1 LNRES
6 ILDLFDSDES
16 VKPRKTKSITFRL
29 DTKVIEELQREADQ
43 GEISLNVMV
52 NQVLR
57 RFVEWDRYENKL
69 GMIPIPKSM
78 LSTLIDETMQLASD
92 AKIPDLESYRTKIVN
107 NAAETALNVMK
118 DSVLFMRKD
127 YSFWTVL
134 DVLREYMKV
143 AGIMSDHRIEAG
155 RKHVFI
161 IQHEL
166 GENWSLFAK
175 ELLSKIFVELAKVK
189 ADISTT
195 PKTVKAEVN
204 L

>member
-1 LNRES
+1 M
-6 ILDLFDSDES
+6 DLFDSDES
-16 VKPRKTKSITFRL
+16 IKPKKTKSITFRL

-43 GEISLNVMV
+43 GEISLNVLV

-78 LSTLIDETMQLASD
+78 LSTLIDKTMQLATD
-92 AKIPDLESYRTKIVN
+92 AKIADLDSYRTKIVN

-143 AGIMSDHRIEAG
+143 AGITSDHRIEEG

-175 ELLSKIFVELAKVK
+175 ELLSKIFAELAKVK

-195 PKTVKAEVN
+195 SKTVKAEVN

>member
-1 LNRES
+1 M
-6 ILDLFDSDES
+6 DLFDSDEDL
-16 VKPRKTKSITFRL
+16 KPKKTKSITFRL
-29 DTKVIEELQREADQ
+29 DTKVIEELQRDADQ
-43 GEISLNVMV
+43 GEISLNVLV

-78 LSTLIDETMQLASD
+78 LSVLIDKTMQLATD
-92 AKIPDLESYRTKIVN
+92 AKIADIESYRTKIVN

-143 AGIMSDHRIEAG
+143 AGITSDHRIEAG

-175 ELLSKIFVELAKVK
+175 ELLSKIFAELAKVK

-195 PKTVKAEVN
+195 SKTVKAEVN

>member
-1 LNRES
+1 M
-6 ILDLFDSDES
+6 DLFDSDEDL
-16 VKPRKTKSITFRL
+16 KPKKTKSITFRL

-43 GEISLNVMV
+43 GEISLNVLV

-78 LSTLIDETMQLASD
+78 LSVLIDKTMQLATD
-92 AKIPDLESYRTKIVN
+92 AKIADIESYRTKIVN

-143 AGIMSDHRIEAG
+143 AGITSDHRIEAG

-175 ELLSKIFVELAKVK
+175 ELLSKIFAELAKVK

-195 PKTVKAEVN
+195 SKTVKAEVN

>member
-1 LNRES
+1 M
-6 ILDLFDSDES
+6 DLFDSDES
-16 VKPRKTKSITFRL
+16 IKPRKTKSITFRL